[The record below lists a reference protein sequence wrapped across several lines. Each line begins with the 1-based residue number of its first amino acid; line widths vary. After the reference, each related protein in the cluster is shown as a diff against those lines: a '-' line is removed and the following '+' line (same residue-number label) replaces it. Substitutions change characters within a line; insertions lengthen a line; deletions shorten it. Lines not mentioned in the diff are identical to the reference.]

1 MDVGFGLDVL
11 LDQILTLFRLEPI
24 GPDKKVKIDN
34 PKKRMLLIE
43 NLQPLQTYRYK
54 VRASNKVG
62 WGPYR
67 DATINL
73 ATQPLRPMSSKS
85 VRRTL

>member
-1 MDVGFGLDVL
+1 MDICLPLDTPVY
-11 LDQILTLFRLEPI
+11 QILTLFNLEPI

-43 NLQPLQTYRYK
+43 NLQQSQTYRYK

-73 ATQPLRPMSSKS
+73 ATQPHRPMSSKS
-85 VRRTL
+85 VRRNL